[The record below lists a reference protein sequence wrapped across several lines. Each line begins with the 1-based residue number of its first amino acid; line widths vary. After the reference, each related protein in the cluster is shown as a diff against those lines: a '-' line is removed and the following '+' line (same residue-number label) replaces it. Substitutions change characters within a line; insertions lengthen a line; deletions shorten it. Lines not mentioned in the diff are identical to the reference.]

1 LKPVG
6 DFDAPYDQLDS
17 LPRPV
22 WLPVLI
28 TAAGTREQRL
38 AHGRHWLEALQ
49 TGVLP
54 DMPFDFGEPD
64 ACTALRAIVGELGL
78 PALARGVPTLGEQV
92 LRTLL
97 WHLDRLPDLQPRL
110 SRTQA
115 VAQVVAEFREAWRI
129 DTAGLEDE
137 LALLR
142 DLADGAHL
150 RWDALRGQL
159 RSRPWQAARQAA
171 DRLAELPTLVAL
183 LDRLGRS
190 AARPSAPQRPA
201 PQPRDT
207 PPRAPLRAEE
217 TRIPGAPGELTGIR
231 FAADLARMLPAEAA
245 LLRHPLGRRLWRARH
260 AEGRLLAHDSQA
272 VLTDWRPDP
281 NAASRGGLHEA
292 PPEPR
297 AHGPF
302 ILCLDTSGSMRG
314 APELIAKAVAIAAL
328 RAARASGRG
337 CRLIAF
343 GGPGELLERDL
354 AGPGALQA
362 LLDLMGQG
370 FDGGTDV
377 QTPIERAVDLVHE
390 QAWASADLLIVSD
403 GEFGCVP
410 ATLQRLDEARTTL
423 GLAVHGIL
431 VGDRETMG
439 LLEVCDEIHWVRDWR
454 RHTEAGDPASRTETR
469 LATPVHSKSLT
480 ALYFPNALSARAARH
495 RVG

>member
-1 LKPVG
+1 
-6 DFDAPYDQLDS
+6 
-17 LPRPV
+17 
-22 WLPVLI
+22 
-28 TAAGTREQRL
+28 
-38 AHGRHWLEALQ
+38 
-49 TGVLP
+49 
-54 DMPFDFGEPD
+54 
-64 ACTALRAIVGELGL
+64 
-78 PALARGVPTLGEQV
+78 LARGVPTLAEQV

-97 WHLDRLPDLQPRL
+97 WHLDRIPDLQPRL
-110 SRTQA
+110 NRAQA

-142 DLADGAHL
+142 DLADGTHL

-159 RSRPWQAARQAA
+159 RSREWQAARQAA
-171 DRLAELPTLVAL
+171 GRLAELPSLVAL
-183 LDRLGRS
+183 LERLGRS
-190 AARPSAPQRPA
+190 DARPGPPPRPA
-201 PQPRDT
+201 AQAQEAAQRL
-207 PPRAPLRAEE
+207 PLRAQE
-217 TRIPGAPGELTGIR
+217 TRIPGAPGELTGVR
-231 FAADLARMLPAEAA
+231 LAAGLERMLPAEAA
-245 LLRHPLGRRLWRARH
+245 LLRHPIGRRLWRARY

-281 NAASRGGLHEA
+281 NAATRGDLHEA

-354 AGPGALQA
+354 AGPGGLEA

-377 QTPIERAVDLVHE
+377 QTPIERAVDLVHGST
-390 QAWASADLLIVSD
+390 WGSADLLIVSD

-454 RHTEAGDPASRTETR
+454 RHAEAGDPASRTETR
-469 LATPVHSKSLT
+469 
-480 ALYFPNALSARAARH
+480 
-495 RVG
+495 

>member
-1 LKPVG
+1 M
-6 DFDAPYDQLDS
+6 
-17 LPRPV
+17 
-22 WLPVLI
+22 WLPVLV
-28 TAAGTREQRL
+28 TAAGTREERL
-38 AHGRHWLEALQ
+38 NHGEQWLQALERGHLPEAVAH
-49 TGVLP
+49 
-54 DMPFDFGEPD
+54 FGEPD
-64 ACTALRAIVGELGL
+64 ACNRLRAIVGELGL
-78 PALARGVPTLGEQV
+78 PSLARGVPTLAEQV

-110 SRTQA
+110 SQAQA

-142 DLADGAHL
+142 DLADSAHL

-159 RSRPWQAARQAA
+159 RSREWQAARQAA
-171 DRLAELPTLVAL
+171 DRLAELPSLVAL
-183 LDRLGRS
+183 LERLGRS
-190 AARPSAPQRPA
+190 AARPGPPPRPA
-201 PQPRDT
+201 AQAQEATQRL
-207 PPRAPLRAEE
+207 PLRAEE

-231 FAADLARMLPAEAA
+231 FAADLACMLPAEAA

-281 NAASRGGLHEA
+281 SATARGGLREA

-302 ILCLDTSGSMRG
+302 ILCLDTSGSMGG

-354 AGPGALQA
+354 AGPGGLQA

-377 QTPIERAVDLVHE
+377 QTPIERAVDLVHV

-410 ATLQRLDEARTTL
+410 STLQRLDDARTTL

-454 RHTEAGDPASRTETR
+454 RHAEAGDPASRTETR